1 MDMPIDKNEMEKRL
15 KKSVKKVYSIR
26 IEEGLMSEIQAW
38 CAQKGVSYSSLT
50 EELYKE
56 FLDSS
61 KKKK

>member
-1 MDMPIDKNEMEKRL
+1 MAINKEEMEKRL
-15 KKSVKKVYSIR
+15 KKTVKKVYSIR
-26 IEEGLMSEIQAW
+26 IEETLMTEIQEW
-38 CAQKGVSYSSLT
+38 CDQKGVSYSSLT

>member
-1 MDMPIDKNEMEKRL
+1 MVMAINKDEIEKRL
-15 KKSVKKVYSIR
+15 KKTVKKVYSIR
-26 IEEGLMSEIQAW
+26 VEEGLMSEIQAW
-38 CAQKGVSYSSLT
+38 CDQKGVSYSSLT